1 MAKRIPHITLV
12 LFLGL
17 LLLWVFGGSKENPI
31 EENLTVDLLP
41 LQVEY
46 LQGPAVEEGRPLLI
60 DFWATWCGPCR
71 ETIPH
76 MNQIHARY
84 KDKGLQVVGITM
96 EDAET
101 VSRFTADFPMR
112 YTLARD
118 AAGTYFENLNIS
130 GIPHLVLIDAQG
142 KITWRGHPLQ
152 LSDKRIEDVLSEY
165 KTTPIRPR
173 PEKS

>member
-17 LLLWVFGGSKENPI
+17 LLLWVFEGSQENRS
-31 EENLTVDLLP
+31 EENLTGSLLP

-46 LQGPAVEEGRPLLI
+46 LQGPAAEQGRPMLL
-60 DFWATWCGPCR
+60 DFWATWCAPCR
-71 ETIPH
+71 ATIPH
-76 MNQIHARY
+76 MNKIHARY
-84 KDKGLQVVGITM
+84 QDEGLQVIGITM
-96 EDAET
+96 EDADT
-101 VSRFTADFPMR
+101 VSRFTADFPMH

-118 AAGTYFENLNIS
+118 AAGTYFQNLDIN
-130 GIPHLVLIDAQG
+130 GIPHLVLIDAEG

-152 LSDKRIEDVLSEY
+152 LSDKRIEAVLSEY
-165 KTTPIRPR
+165 KTTRTR